1 MLAERP
7 LTEPCRHLFV
17 STFLSTFL
25 LSTFLLLPTPV
36 LAEAKIAFVD
46 LGRAFDDYEKTKRL
60 DKQLEERSGAKQAER
75 DKMVSEIRKMKDE
88 LELMSDRGREDRQT
102 AIDERIRSLQEFD
115 RQTREAL
122 KRERDELVRDL
133 LKEIEQGIQEYAK
146 QQGYDFVLSD
156 RAILYA
162 NESTDITDEVIA
174 VLNTRDVTDRGTR

>member
-1 MLAERP
+1 MFAEGW
-7 LTEPCRHLFV
+7 LTERGQPLFV